1 MQSMQY
7 LRQFLRAF
15 QQQAAATRVFF
26 PDEKV

>member
-1 MQSMQY
+1 VQSMQY